1 VEKREVD
8 RGIRVQQYGCLWIVI
23 AKSLSNH
30 PIMENQ
36 EYDSM
41 ARLESTFW
49 WYRSLHDKAISLL
62 GKLLDESRPLD
73 LLDLGCGTGGML
85 RQLET
90 AFPMWRL
97 IGLDVSEKAVA
108 FALRTSHARVVV
120 GSANGLPHPDG
131 AFDILVSLDVMCHDL
146 VCPERMLCEC
156 ARVLKPG
163 GIMVLNL
170 PAYQWLH
177 SYHDVYVQQSR
188 RYTIESLKAEIAKGP
203 FEYIFATYWN
213 AFLFLPLVIKRKV
226 FAGRPSSSDVT
237 DSLSL
242 LNPLFTHV
250 MEWETKILRRGY
262 RLPFGSSVL
271 YIARKN
277 G

>member
-1 VEKREVD
+1 MDPAEYEKMFRVEDTHWWFAGKRRLV
-8 RGIRVQQYGCLWIVI
+8 RV
-23 AKSLSNH
+23 
-30 PIMENQ
+30 
-36 EYDSM
+36 
-41 ARLESTFW
+41 
-49 WYRSLHDKAISLL
+49 
-62 GKLLDESRPLD
+62 LLDQLPPAPDRKILD
-73 LLDLGCGTGGML
+73 VGCGTGRML
-85 RQLET
+85 RQLGI
-90 AFPMWRL
+90 AFPTWRL
-97 IGLDVSEKAVA
+97 SGLDVSEKAVA
-108 FALRTSHARVVV
+108 CSLRFNRAAVVV
-120 GSANGLPHPDG
+120 ASANSLPHRDG

-203 FEYIFATYWN
+203 FEYISATYWN
-213 AFLFLPLVIKRKV
+213 ALLFLPLVIKRKV
-226 FAGRPSSSDVT
+226 FAGRRSSSDVT
-237 DSLSL
+237 DNLSL
-242 LNPLFTHV
+242 LNLFFMRV
-250 MEWETKILRRGY
+250 MDWETKILRRGY

-271 YIARKN
+271 YIVKKS

>member
-1 VEKREVD
+1 
-8 RGIRVQQYGCLWIVI
+8 
-23 AKSLSNH
+23 
-30 PIMENQ
+30 MEGQ

-49 WYRSLHDKAISLL
+49 WYRSLHDKVISLL
-62 GKLLDESRPLD
+62 GKLLDESRPVD

-85 RQLET
+85 RQLGT
-90 AFPMWRL
+90 AFPTWRL
-97 IGLDVSEKAVA
+97 SGLDISERAVA
-108 FALRTSHARVVV
+108 YALRSSHARVAVA
-120 GSANGLPHPDG
+120 SANSLPHRDG

-203 FEYIFATYWN
+203 FECISATYWN
-213 AFLFLPLVIKRKV
+213 ALLFLPLVIKRKV

-242 LNPLFTHV
+242 LNLFFTRV
-250 MEWETKILRRGY
+250 MGWETKILRRGY

-271 YIARKN
+271 YIARRTAER
-277 G
+277 